1 MSASMSLNACRVY
14 SNLFTISKPHHGYFR
29 QLNIV
34 PKETKSYWT
43 PKSYFGKMPFLYYAM
58 PESTKSIKVSLN
70 LSPVSTHTLSRRH
83 KQRQQQAGW
92 LCLRTWPTTV
102 DLISTEQTCRFHSSP
117 LVFQNNKACWKCGKK
132 IDAKS
137 ELFFCECGI
146 VQKVT
151 PNISYFTLFDLSE
164 NYKID
169 IWKLYEAYINLQKR
183 LHPDKFTQASEE
195 EKLYAEK
202 QSSLINKAYTT
213 LSKPLSRAIY
223 MLKIHNKPIEEDS
236 ALSDPEF
243 LAEVMEINE
252 ELAELSSPENLKDLE
267 EQNLDK
273 IDLCINQVAEAFD
286 NNDIVAA
293 HKLVVKYQYYANI
306 TEKIKE
312 IHRKLMV

>member
-1 MSASMSLNACRVY
+1 MSASMSLNVCRVY
-14 SNLFTISKPHHGYFR
+14 SFTKSKLRHSCFR

-34 PKETKSYWT
+34 PKAVMPYWT
-43 PKSYFGKMPFLYYAM
+43 PKSYFGKIPFLYYAM
-58 PESTKSIKVSLN
+58 PDSTKSIKVSLN
-70 LSPVSTHTLSRRH
+70 FPSVSTHTLSTSRRH
-83 KQRQQQAGW
+83 KQRQQAGW
-92 LCLRTWPTTV
+92 LCLRTWPTTA
-102 DLISTEQTCRFHSSP
+102 DLISIEHTCRFHSSP
-117 LVFQNNKACWKCGKK
+117 SVFQNNKACWKCGKK

-137 ELFFCECGI
+137 ESFFCDCGI

-151 PNISYFTLFDLSE
+151 PNISFFTLFNLSE

-169 IWKLYEAYINLQKR
+169 IRKLYETYIELQKK

-202 QSSLINKAYTT
+202 QSSLINKAYAT

-236 ALSDPEF
+236 ALSEPEF

-252 ELAELSSPENLKDLE
+252 ELAELSSPEELKDLE
-267 EQNLDK
+267 KQNLEK
-273 IDLCINQVAEAFD
+273 IDLCINQIAEAFD
-286 NNDIVAA
+286 NNDIEAA

-312 IHRKLMV
+312 VHRKWMG